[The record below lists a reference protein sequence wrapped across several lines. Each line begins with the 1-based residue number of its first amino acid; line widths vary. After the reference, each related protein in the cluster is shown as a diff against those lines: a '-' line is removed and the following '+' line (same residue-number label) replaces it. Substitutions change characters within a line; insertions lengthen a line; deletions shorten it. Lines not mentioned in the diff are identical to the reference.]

1 MDMDEKTFQELVTA
15 YGGDARRWPDD
26 RRAAMQAFQDAH
38 PQARAIVS
46 CAAALD
52 DWLEARLPDASAD
65 LHARISADM
74 SKALAATEPVPI
86 RTTTP
91 MVQGETP
98 YARIRQTA
106 FALGAMAA
114 CLTVGIVNAPMLID
128 FIFGAPDP
136 LTMLTMVGDEMLF
149 ELRVIDGHRTGK
161 ETKC

>member
-74 SKALAATEPVPI
+74 SKALAATDQCQFAPPRRWCRGKPLMRASDKPPLRWARWQPV
-86 RTTTP
+86 
-91 MVQGETP
+91 
-98 YARIRQTA
+98 
-106 FALGAMAA
+106 
-114 CLTVGIVNAPMLID
+114 
-128 FIFGAPDP
+128 
-136 LTMLTMVGDEMLF
+136 
-149 ELRVIDGHRTGK
+149 
-161 ETKC
+161 